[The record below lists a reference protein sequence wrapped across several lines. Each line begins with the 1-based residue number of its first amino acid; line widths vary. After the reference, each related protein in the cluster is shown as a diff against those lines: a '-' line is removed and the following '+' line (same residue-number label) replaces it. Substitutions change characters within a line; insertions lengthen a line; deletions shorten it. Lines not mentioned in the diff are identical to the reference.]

1 MRPTG
6 LLRRRISERITAR
19 LASAGGLI
27 ALLLGAAFVL
37 LVFAVTEQRDAGR
50 LALRSQEAIT
60 AGTELEKTVIS
71 LENGLRGYVASGR
84 ESQLDPWN
92 AGLKVYPGQVKKLER
107 LVSDVPSQQAQV
119 RLIKGQID
127 DYVNLWA
134 TPLLRL
140 ARQRLAVAQS
150 VAITGTGRVRIDQL
164 RSSFGRLFGA
174 EQSLAVRREHSA
186 ENTSSTAIAAGWG
199 GLVLLVLL
207 AAAATFYLRRSVV
220 RPVLTVAAASRR
232 LAEGDMS
239 ARVPPVRDDEIGDL
253 ARAFNSMADSLE
265 ASSDALAERS
275 RELERSNRELEQF
288 ASVTSH
294 DLQAPLATISMY
306 AQLLEQRHARDL
318 NGGQQ
323 LVEGINAA
331 TVKARTLIRDL
342 LEYSRAGRG
351 ELLSEP
357 VDMNALAGEALEMLA
372 GPVEQSGGNVT
383 VDDLPVILGDA
394 RKLRQVFL
402 NLIGNAVKFAEDAP
416 VVRVSAEV
424 QGSTAIFAVAD
435 NGIGMDPGQAERI
448 FQPFHRLHA
457 EEDYPGTGIGLA
469 VCERIVE
476 QHGGRIWAQSAP
488 GQASTFRFTLPVAR
502 NRRPSVG
509 SFEGGAGT

>member
-1 MRPTG
+1 MA
-6 LLRRRISERITAR
+6 LV
-19 LASAGGLI
+19 GGLI
-27 ALLLGAAFVL
+27 ALLLGAAFAL
-37 LVFAVTEQRDAGR
+37 LVFAVSGQRDAGR

-84 ESQLDPWN
+84 ERSLDPWT
-92 AGLKVYPGQVKKLER
+92 AGLKAYPGQVRKLEG

-119 RLIKGQID
+119 RLIKEQVD

-134 TPLLRL
+134 TPLLGL
-140 ARQRLAVAQS
+140 ARQRLPVAQS
-150 VAITGTGRVRIDQL
+150 VIVTGTGRVRIDQL
-164 RSSFGRLFGA
+164 RTSFGRLFTQEQALARTREQRA
-174 EQSLAVRREHSA
+174 EK
-186 ENTSSTAIAAGWG
+186 NSTRAIVAGWS
-199 GLVLLVLL
+199 GLGMLIVLAISV
-207 AAAATFYLRRSVV
+207 AFYFRHSVV
-220 RPVLTVAAASRR
+220 RPVLTVAQASRR

-239 ARVPPVRDDEIGDL
+239 VRVPPVRDDELGDL

-265 ASSDALAERS
+265 TSQEALAERS

-306 AQLLEQRHARDL
+306 AQLLDQRHAQDL
-318 NGGQQ
+318 NGGRQ

-351 ELLSEP
+351 ELLNEP
-357 VDMNALAGEALEMLA
+357 VEMKHVAAEALEMLA
-372 GPVEQSGGNVT
+372 GPIEESGGDVK
-383 VDDLPVILGDA
+383 VEDLPVILGDA

-402 NLIGNAVKFAEDAP
+402 NLIGNALKFAEDAP
-416 VVRVSAEV
+416 AVRVSAEI
-424 QGSTAIFAVAD
+424 QGATAIFAVTD
-435 NGIGMDPGQAERI
+435 NGIGMDPAQAERI
-448 FQPFHRLHA
+448 FQPFHRLHG

-469 VCERIVE
+469 VCERIIE
-476 QHGGRIWAQSAP
+476 QHGGRIWAQSTP
-488 GQASTFRFTLPVAR
+488 GQGSTFRFTLPVAG
-502 NRRPSVG
+502 RRRSSVTT
-509 SFEGGAGT
+509 FDGGAIA

>member
-1 MRPTG
+1 MA
-6 LLRRRISERITAR
+6 LV
-19 LASAGGLI
+19 GGLI
-27 ALLLGAAFVL
+27 ALLLGAAFAL
-37 LVFAVTEQRDAGR
+37 LVFAVAKQRDAGK
-50 LALRSQEAIT
+50 LALRSQKAIT

-84 ESQLDPWN
+84 ESQLESWN
-92 AGLKVYPGQVKKLER
+92 AGLKVYPAQVRKLER
-107 LVSDVPSQQAQV
+107 LVSDVPSQQTQV
-119 RLIKGQID
+119 RAIKGQID

-140 ARQRLAVAQS
+140 ARQRLEVAQS

-164 RSSFGRLFGA
+164 RGSFGRLFNA

-186 ENTSSTAIAAGWG
+186 ENTSSSAIAAGWG

-306 AQLLEQRHARDL
+306 AQLLEQRHAHEL

-323 LVEGINAA
+323 LVDGITAA

-342 LEYSRAGRG
+342 LEYSRSGRG
-351 ELLSEP
+351 E
-357 VDMNALAGEALEMLA
+357 
-372 GPVEQSGGNVT
+372 
-383 VDDLPVILGDA
+383 
-394 RKLRQVFL
+394 
-402 NLIGNAVKFAEDAP
+402 
-416 VVRVSAEV
+416 
-424 QGSTAIFAVAD
+424 
-435 NGIGMDPGQAERI
+435 
-448 FQPFHRLHA
+448 
-457 EEDYPGTGIGLA
+457 
-469 VCERIVE
+469 
-476 QHGGRIWAQSAP
+476 
-488 GQASTFRFTLPVAR
+488 
-502 NRRPSVG
+502 RR
-509 SFEGGAGT
+509 

>member
-1 MRPTG
+1 MRLPG
-6 LLRRRISERITAR
+6 LVRRRLSKRITAR
-19 LASAGGLI
+19 MALVGGLI

-37 LVFAVTEQRDAGR
+37 LVFAVNGQRDAGK

-60 AGTELEKTVIS
+60 GGTELEKTVVN
-71 LENGLRGYVASGR
+71 LENGLRGYVASGNER
-84 ESQLDPWN
+84 QLQPWN
-92 AGLKVYPGQVKKLER
+92 AGLKVYPAQVRKLES

-119 RLIKGQID
+119 RRIRGQID

-134 TPLLRL
+134 TPLLGL
-140 ARQRLAVAQS
+140 ARQRRQVAQS
-150 VAITGTGRVRIDQL
+150 VMTTGTGRVRIDQL
-164 RSSFGRLFGA
+164 RTSFGRLFTQ
-174 EQSLAVRREHSA
+174 EQSLAVKRERSA
-186 ENTSSTAIAAGWG
+186 EKTSSRAIAVGWG
-199 GLVLLVLL
+199 GLVLLLLL
-207 AAAATFYLRRSVV
+207 AAAASYYLRRSVV
-220 RPVLTVAAASRR
+220 RPVLTVAEASRR

-275 RELERSNRELEQF
+275 HELERSNRELEQF

-306 AQLLEQRHARDL
+306 AQLLEQRHSEEL

-331 TVKARTLIRDL
+331 TVKARTLIRVL
-342 LEYSRAGRG
+342 LESPRAGGG
-351 ELLSEP
+351 ELLNEP
-357 VDMNALAGEALEMLA
+357 IEMKDVVGEAMEMLA
-372 GPVEQSGGNVT
+372 GPIDQSGGVVT
-383 VDDLPVILGDA
+383 VEELPVILGDA

-402 NLIGNAVKFAEDAP
+402 NLIGNALKFAEDSP

-424 QGSTAIFAVAD
+424 QGATAIFAVPE
-435 NGIGMDPGQAERI
+435 NGIGMAPAQAERI
-448 FQPFHRLHA
+448 FQPFHRLHG
-457 EEDYPGTGIGLA
+457 EDDYPGTGIGLA
-469 VCERIVE
+469 VCERIIE

-488 GQASTFRFTLPVAR
+488 GQGSTFRFTLPVAG
-502 NRRPSVG
+502 RRRSSVK
-509 SFEGGAGT
+509 SFDDGAGA

>member
-1 MRPTG
+1 MRSPG
-6 LLRRRISERITAR
+6 LVRRRLSKRITAR
-19 LASAGGLI
+19 MALVGGLI

-37 LVFAVTEQRDAGR
+37 LVFAVSNQRDAGK

-60 AGTELEKTVIS
+60 AGTDLEKTVIS
-71 LENGLRGYVASGR
+71 LETGLRRFVASGR
-84 ESQLDPWN
+84 ERQLEPWN
-92 AGLKVYPGQVKKLER
+92 SGVKVSPSQVRKLER

-119 RLIKGQID
+119 RRIKEQID

-140 ARQRLAVAQS
+140 ARQRLEVAQS
-150 VAITGTGRVRIDQL
+150 VSITGTGRVRIDQL
-164 RSSFGRLFGA
+164 RASFARLFQQ
-174 EQSLAVRREHSA
+174 EQSLAVKRERSA
-186 ENTSSTAIAAGWG
+186 EKTSSRAIAAGWG

-207 AAAATFYLRRSVV
+207 AAAATYFLRRSVV
-220 RPVLTVAAASRR
+220 RPVLAVADSSRR

-306 AQLLEQRHARDL
+306 AQLLEQRHSEEL

-351 ELLSEP
+351 ELLNDP
-357 VDMNALAGEALEMLA
+357 VAMNDLAAEALEMLA
-372 GPVEQSGGNVT
+372 GPIEQSG
-383 VDDLPVILGDA
+383 
-394 RKLRQVFL
+394 
-402 NLIGNAVKFAEDAP
+402 
-416 VVRVSAEV
+416 
-424 QGSTAIFAVAD
+424 
-435 NGIGMDPGQAERI
+435 
-448 FQPFHRLHA
+448 
-457 EEDYPGTGIGLA
+457 
-469 VCERIVE
+469 
-476 QHGGRIWAQSAP
+476 
-488 GQASTFRFTLPVAR
+488 
-502 NRRPSVG
+502 
-509 SFEGGAGT
+509 

>member
-1 MRPTG
+1 MA
-6 LLRRRISERITAR
+6 LV
-19 LASAGGLI
+19 GGII

-37 LVFAVTEQRDAGR
+37 LVFAVSGQRDAGR

-71 LENGLRGYVASGR
+71 LENGLRGYVSSGNER
-84 ESQLDPWN
+84 QLQPWN
-92 AGLKVYPGQVKKLER
+92 AGLKVYPAQVRKLEG

-119 RLIKGQID
+119 HRIKEQID

-134 TPLLRL
+134 TPLLGL
-140 ARQRLAVAQS
+140 ARQRLRVAQS
-150 VAITGTGRVRIDQL
+150 VIVTGTGRVRIDQL
-164 RSSFGRLFGA
+164 RNSFAQLFRQ
-174 EQSLAVRREHSA
+174 EQELAVKREHSA
-186 ENTSSTAIAAGWG
+186 ETTSSRAIAAGWA
-199 GLVLLVLL
+199 GLVLLLLLTL
-207 AAAATFYLRRSVV
+207 AAWVYVRRSVV
-220 RPVLTVAAASRR
+220 RPVLTVAEASRR

-306 AQLLEQRHARDL
+306 AQLLEQRHAQEL

-351 ELLSEP
+351 ELLNEP
-357 VDMNALAGEALEMLA
+357 VEMKEVVSESLEMLA
-372 GPVEQSGGNVT
+372 GPIEQSGADVT
-383 VDDLPVILGDA
+383 VEELPVILGDV

-402 NLIGNAVKFAEDAP
+402 NLISNAIKFAEDIP

-424 QGSTAIFAVAD
+424 QGNTAIFAVTD

-448 FQPFHRLHA
+448 FQPFHRLHG
-457 EEDYPGTGIGLA
+457 EEEYPGTGIGLA

-488 GQASTFRFTLPVAR
+488 GEGSTFRFTLPVAG
-502 NRRPSVG
+502 RRRSGVG
-509 SFEGGAGT
+509 SFDGGAGA

>member
-1 MRPTG
+1 M
-6 LLRRRISERITAR
+6 
-19 LASAGGLI
+19 AGGLI
-27 ALLLGAAFVL
+27 ALLLGAAFAL
-37 LVFAVTEQRDAGR
+37 LVFAVAGQRDAGR

-71 LENGLRGYVASGR
+71 MENGLRGYVASGR
-84 ESQLDPWN
+84 ERSLEPWR
-92 AGLKVYPGQVKKLER
+92 AGLKAYPGQIRKLEN
-107 LVSDVPSQQAQV
+107 LVSDVPSQQTQV
-119 RLIKGQID
+119 QGIKEQIG

-134 TPLLRL
+134 TPLLGL
-140 ARQRLAVAQS
+140 ARQRLRVAQS
-150 VAITGTGRVRIDQL
+150 VAINGTGRVRIDEL
-164 RSSFGRLFGA
+164 RGSFGKLFTQEQALALSREQRA
-174 EQSLAVRREHSA
+174 EK
-186 ENTSSTAIAAGWG
+186 NSSRAIAAGWS
-199 GLVLLVLL
+199 GLGLLVII
-207 AAAATFYLRRSVV
+207 AIGAGFYVRRSIVK
-220 RPVLTVAAASRR
+220 PVLTVAQASRR

-239 ARVPPVRDDEIGDL
+239 TRVPPVRDDELGDL

-265 ASSDALAERS
+265 TSSHALAERS

-306 AQLLEQRHARDL
+306 AQLLEQRHSHEL

-351 ELLSEP
+351 ELLNEP
-357 VDMNALAGEALEMLA
+357 VEMRHVAAEALEMLA
-372 GPVEQSGGNVT
+372 GPIDQSGADVNVEQ
-383 VDDLPVILGDA
+383 LPVILGDA

-402 NLIGNAVKFAEDAP
+402 NLIGNALKFAEDIP
-416 VVRVSAEV
+416 VVRVSADV
-424 QGSTAIFAVAD
+424 QGATAIFAVTD
-435 NGIGMDPGQAERI
+435 NGIGMDPAQAERI
-448 FQPFHRLHA
+448 FQPFHRLHG

-476 QHGGRIWAQSAP
+476 QHGGRIWVQSAP
-488 GQASTFRFTLPVAR
+488 GEGSTFRFTLPVAG
-502 NRRPSVG
+502 RRRSSVTTFD
-509 SFEGGAGT
+509 SGAIA

>member
-1 MRPTG
+1 MRSPG
-6 LLRRRISERITAR
+6 LVRRRLSKRITAR
-19 LASAGGLI
+19 MALVGGLI

-37 LVFAVTEQRDAGR
+37 LVFAVNGQRDAGK

-60 AGTELEKTVIS
+60 AGTELEKTVVN
-71 LENGLRGYVASGR
+71 LENGLRGYVASGNER
-84 ESQLDPWN
+84 QLQPWS
-92 AGLKVYPGQVKKLER
+92 AGLKVYPAQVRKLER
-107 LVSDVPSQQAQV
+107 LVSDVPSQQAQGQG
-119 RLIKGQID
+119 IKGQID

-134 TPLLRL
+134 TPLLGL
-140 ARQRLAVAQS
+140 ARQRLRVAQS
-150 VAITGTGRVRIDQL
+150 VIVTGTGRVRIDEL
-164 RSSFGRLFGA
+164 RTSFGQLFSQ
-174 EQSLAVRREHSA
+174 EQSLAVKRERSA
-186 ENTSSTAIAAGWG
+186 EKTSSRAIAVGWG

-207 AAAATFYLRRSVV
+207 AAAASYYLRRSVV
-220 RPVLTVAAASRR
+220 RPVLTVADASRR

-239 ARVPPVRDDEIGDL
+239 ARVPPVRDDEIGDQ
-253 ARAFNSMADSLE
+253 ARAFNSMGDALE
-265 ASSDALAERS
+265 NSPDALAPGS

-306 AQLLEQRHARDL
+306 AQLLEQRHSQEL

-351 ELLSEP
+351 ELLNDP
-357 VDMNALAGEALEMLA
+357 VDMNYLAGEALEMLA
-372 GPVEQSGGNVT
+372 GPVDQSGGEVT
-383 VDDLPVILGDA
+383 VEDLPVILGDA

-402 NLIGNAVKFAEDAP
+402 NLIGNALKFSEGGPA
-416 VVRVSAEV
+416 VRVSAEV

-457 EEDYPGTGIGLA
+457 EEEYPGTGIGLA
-469 VCERIVE
+469 VCERIIE
-476 QHGGRIWAQSAP
+476 QHEGRIWAQSAK
-488 GQASTFRFTLPVAR
+488 GQGSTFRFTLPAAGRRSTVA
-502 NRRPSVG
+502 
-509 SFEGGAGT
+509 SFEARAGA

>member
-1 MRPTG
+1 MA
-6 LLRRRISERITAR
+6 LV
-19 LASAGGLI
+19 GGLI
-27 ALLLGAAFVL
+27 ALLLGAAFAL
-37 LVFAVTEQRDAGR
+37 LVFAVSGQRDAGR

-84 ESQLDPWN
+84 ERSLDPWT
-92 AGLKVYPGQVKKLER
+92 AGLKAYPGQVRKLEG

-119 RLIKGQID
+119 RLIKEQVD

-134 TPLLRL
+134 TPLLGL
-140 ARQRLAVAQS
+140 ARQRLPVAQS
-150 VAITGTGRVRIDQL
+150 VIVTGTGRVRIDQL
-164 RSSFGRLFGA
+164 RTSFGRLFTQEQALARTREQRA
-174 EQSLAVRREHSA
+174 EK
-186 ENTSSTAIAAGWG
+186 NSTRAIVAGWS
-199 GLVLLVLL
+199 GLGMLIVLAISV
-207 AAAATFYLRRSVV
+207 AFYFRHSVV
-220 RPVLTVAAASRR
+220 RPVLTVAQASRR

-239 ARVPPVRDDEIGDL
+239 VRVPPVRDDELGDL

-265 ASSDALAERS
+265 TSQEALAERS

-306 AQLLEQRHARDL
+306 AQLLDQRHSQDL
-318 NGGQQ
+318 NGGRQ

-351 ELLSEP
+351 ELLNEP
-357 VDMNALAGEALEMLA
+357 VEMKHVAAEALEMLA
-372 GPVEQSGGNVT
+372 GPIEESGGDVNVE
-383 VDDLPVILGDA
+383 DLPVILGDA

-402 NLIGNAVKFAEDAP
+402 NLIGNALKFAEDAP
-416 VVRVSAEV
+416 AVRVSAEI
-424 QGSTAIFAVAD
+424 QGATAIFAVTD
-435 NGIGMDPGQAERI
+435 NGIGMDPAQAERI
-448 FQPFHRLHA
+448 FQPFHRLHG

-469 VCERIVE
+469 VCERIIE
-476 QHGGRIWAQSAP
+476 QHGGRIWAQSTP
-488 GQASTFRFTLPVAR
+488 GQGSTFRFTLPVAG
-502 NRRPSVG
+502 RRRSSVTT
-509 SFEGGAGT
+509 FDGGAIA

>member
-1 MRPTG
+1 MA
-6 LLRRRISERITAR
+6 LV
-19 LASAGGLI
+19 GGLI

-37 LVFAVTEQRDAGR
+37 LVFAVAKQRDAGK

-60 AGTELEKTVIS
+60 AGTELEKTVIN
-71 LENGLRGYVASGR
+71 LENGLRGYVSTGNER
-84 ESQLDPWN
+84 QLQPWN
-92 AGLKVYPGQVKKLER
+92 AGLKVYPAQVRKLEQ

-119 RLIKGQID
+119 RNIREQID

-134 TPLLRL
+134 TPLLGL
-140 ARQRLAVAQS
+140 ARQRPNVAQS
-150 VAITGTGRVRIDQL
+150 VIVTGTGRVRIDEL
-164 RSSFGRLFGA
+164 RASFARLF
-174 EQSLAVRREHSA
+174 EQEQALAVKREHSA
-186 ENTSSTAIAAGWG
+186 ENTSSRAIAAGWA
-199 GLVLLVLL
+199 GLVLLLL
-207 AAAATFYLRRSVV
+207 LTVAAWIYVRRSVV
-220 RPVLTVAAASRR
+220 RPVLTVADASRK

-265 ASSDALAERS
+265 ASSEALAERS

-306 AQLLEQRHARDL
+306 AQLLEQRHAQEL

-351 ELLSEP
+351 ELLNET
-357 VDMNALAGEALEMLA
+357 VEMKDVVGEALEMLA
-372 GPVEQSGGNVT
+372 GPVEQSGGVVT
-383 VDDLPVILGDA
+383 VEDLPVILGDP

-402 NLIGNAVKFAEDAP
+402 NLISNALKFAEDIP

-424 QGSTAIFAVAD
+424 QGNTAIFAVTD

-448 FQPFHRLHA
+448 FQPFHRLHG
-457 EEDYPGTGIGLA
+457 EEEYPGTGIGLA

-488 GQASTFRFTLPVAR
+488 GQGSTFRFTLPVAG
-502 NRRPSVG
+502 RRRSSVA
-509 SFEGGAGT
+509 SFDGGASS

>member
-1 MRPTG
+1 MA
-6 LLRRRISERITAR
+6 LV
-19 LASAGGLI
+19 GGLI

-37 LVFAVTEQRDAGR
+37 LVFAVAKQRDAGR

-71 LENGLRGYVASGR
+71 LESGLRGYVSSGNER
-84 ESQLDPWN
+84 QLQPWN
-92 AGLKVYPGQVKKLER
+92 SGLKLYPGQVRTLEQ

-119 RLIKGQID
+119 HAIKEQID

-134 TPLLRL
+134 TPLLGL
-140 ARQRLAVAQS
+140 ARQRLNVAQS
-150 VAITGTGRVRIDQL
+150 VIVTGTGRVRIDQL
-164 RSSFGRLFGA
+164 RSSFARLFA
-174 EQSLAVRREHSA
+174 QEQALAVKRERSA
-186 ENTSSTAIAAGWG
+186 ENTSSRAIAAGWA
-199 GLVLLVLL
+199 GLVLLLLLLL
-207 AAAATFYLRRSVV
+207 AVWWYLRRSIV
-220 RPVLTVAAASRR
+220 RPVLTVADASRK

-306 AQLLEQRHARDL
+306 AQLLEQRHAQQL

-351 ELLSEP
+351 ELLNEP
-357 VDMNALAGEALEMLA
+357 VDMKDVVAEAMEMLA
-372 GPVEQSGGNVT
+372 GPVEQCGADVT
-383 VDDLPVILGDA
+383 VDELPVILGDV

-402 NLIGNAVKFAEDAP
+402 NLISNAIKFAEDVP
-416 VVRVSAEV
+416 VVRISAEV
-424 QGSTAIFAVAD
+424 QGNTAIFAVAD

-448 FQPFHRLHA
+448 FQPFHRLHG
-457 EEDYPGTGIGLA
+457 EEAYPGTGIGLA

-488 GQASTFRFTLPVAR
+488 GQGSTFRFTLPVAGR
-502 NRRPSVG
+502 RRPNVASYD
-509 SFEGGAGT
+509 GGAGS

>member
-1 MRPTG
+1 M
-6 LLRRRISERITAR
+6 
-19 LASAGGLI
+19 GGLI
-27 ALLLGAAFVL
+27 ALFLGAAFVL
-37 LVFAVTEQRDAGR
+37 LVLAVGGQRDAGR

-60 AGTELEKTVIS
+60 AGSDLEKTVIS
-71 LENGLRGYVASGR
+71 LENGLRGYVASGNDR
-84 ESQLDPWN
+84 QLDPYR
-92 AGLKVYPGQVKKLER
+92 AGLDAYSRQVRKLEQ

-119 RLIKGQID
+119 RAIRGQID

-134 TPLLRL
+134 TPLLDL
-140 ARQRLAVAQS
+140 ARQRRAVAQS
-150 VAITGTGRVRIDQL
+150 VSVTGTGRMRIDEL
-164 RSSFGRLFGA
+164 RSSFARLFA
-174 EQSLAVRREHSA
+174 QEQALAIKREKSA
-186 ENTSSTAIAAGWG
+186 EKTSSRAIAAGWG
-199 GLVLLVLL
+199 GLVLVLVL
-207 AAAATFYLRRSVV
+207 AAAASYYLRRLVV
-220 RPVLTVAAASRR
+220 RPVLTVAEASRR

-265 ASSDALAERS
+265 SSSEALAERS

-306 AQLLEQRHARDL
+306 AQLLEQRHAREL

-323 LVEGINAA
+323 LVDGINAA

-357 VDMNALAGEALEMLA
+357 VEMKDLAGEALEMLA
-372 GPVEQSGGNVT
+372 GPIEQSRADVSVGE
-383 VDDLPVILGDA
+383 LPVILGDA

-402 NLIGNAVKFAEDAP
+402 NLIGNALKFAEDTP
-416 VVRVSAEV
+416 VVHVSAEV
-424 QGSTAIFAVAD
+424 QGGTAIFAVAD

-448 FQPFHRLHA
+448 FQPFHRLHS

-469 VCERIVE
+469 VCERIIE

-488 GQASTFRFTLPVAR
+488 RQGSTFRFTLPVAG
-502 NRRPSVG
+502 RRRSSMA
-509 SFEGGAGT
+509 SFEGGAGA

>member
-1 MRPTG
+1 MA
-6 LLRRRISERITAR
+6 LV
-19 LASAGGLI
+19 GGLI
-27 ALLLGAAFVL
+27 ALLLGAAFAL
-37 LVFAVTEQRDAGR
+37 LVFAVAGQRDAGK
-50 LALRSQEAIT
+50 LALRSQEAIA
-60 AGTELEKTVIS
+60 AGTNLEKTVIS

-84 ESQLDPWN
+84 ERQLEPWK
-92 AGLKVYPGQVKKLER
+92 AGLKLYPGQVKKLES

-119 RLIKGQID
+119 RLIREQID

-134 TPLLRL
+134 SPLLGL
-140 ARQRLAVAQS
+140 ARQRLPVAQS
-150 VAITGTGRVRIDQL
+150 VIVTGTGRVRIDQL
-164 RSSFGRLFGA
+164 RASFARLFSQ
-174 EQSLAVRREHSA
+174 EQTLAVKRERSA
-186 ENTSSTAIAAGWG
+186 EKTSSRAIAAGWG
-199 GLVLLVLL
+199 GLVLLVVL
-207 AAAATFYLRRSVV
+207 AAAASFYLRRSVV

-265 ASSDALAERS
+265 TSQAALAERS

-306 AQLLEQRHARDL
+306 AQLLEQRHAHEL
-318 NGGQQ
+318 NSGQQ
-323 LVEGINAA
+323 LVDGINAA

-351 ELLSEP
+351 ELLNEP
-357 VDMNALAGEALEMLA
+357 VEMGDVASEALEMLA
-372 GPVEQSGGNVT
+372 GPIQQSSGDVT
-383 VDDLPVILGDA
+383 VEDLPVILGDA

-402 NLIGNAVKFAEDAP
+402 NLIGNALKFAEDIP

-424 QGSTAIFAVAD
+424 QGNTAIFAVTD
-435 NGIGMDPGQAERI
+435 NGIGMDPEQAERI
-448 FQPFHRLHA
+448 FQPFHRLHG

-488 GQASTFRFTLPVAR
+488 GEGSTFRFTLPVAGR
-502 NRRPSVG
+502 GRSSVS
-509 SFEGGAGT
+509 SFDPGVSA

>member
-1 MRPTG
+1 MA
-6 LLRRRISERITAR
+6 LV
-19 LASAGGLI
+19 GGLM
-27 ALLLGAAFVL
+27 ALLLGGAFVL
-37 LVFAVTEQRDAGR
+37 LVFAVNGQRDAGR

-84 ESQLDPWN
+84 ERQLQPWN
-92 AGLKVYPGQVKKLER
+92 AGLKVYPGQVRNLER

-119 RLIKGQID
+119 RGIKEQID

-134 TPLLRL
+134 SPLLGL
-140 ARQRLAVAQS
+140 ARQRLNVAQS
-150 VAITGTGRVRIDQL
+150 VIVTGTGRVRIDEL
-164 RSSFGRLFGA
+164 RASFDRLA
-174 EQSLAVRREHSA
+174 RQEQALAVRREHSA
-186 ENTSSTAIAAGWG
+186 EKTSSRAIAVGWG
-199 GLVLLVLL
+199 GLVLLLLL
-207 AAAATFYLRRSVV
+207 AAAASFYLRRSVV
-220 RPVLTVAAASRR
+220 RPVLTVADASRR

-265 ASSDALAERS
+265 ASSEALAERS

-306 AQLLEQRHARDL
+306 AQLLEQRHAQEL

-351 ELLSEP
+351 ELLNEP
-357 VDMNALAGEALEMLA
+357 VEMKDVAGEALEMLA
-372 GPVEQSGGNVT
+372 GPIEQSGAAVT

-402 NLIGNAVKFAEDAP
+402 NLVSNALKFAEDRP
-416 VVRVSAEV
+416 QVRLSAEI
-424 QGSTAIFAVAD
+424 QGTTAIFAVID

-448 FQPFHRLHA
+448 FQPFHRLHT
-457 EEDYPGTGIGLA
+457 EDDYPGTGIGLA
-469 VCERIVE
+469 VCERIIE

-488 GQASTFRFTLPVAR
+488 QQGSTFRFTLPVAG
-502 NRRPSVG
+502 RRRSSIAG
-509 SFEGGAGT
+509 FDGGVSS

>member
-1 MRPTG
+1 MA
-6 LLRRRISERITAR
+6 LV
-19 LASAGGLI
+19 GGLI

-37 LVFAVTEQRDAGR
+37 LVLAVGGQRDAGR

-71 LENGLRGYVASGR
+71 LENGLRGYVASGNER
-84 ESQLDPWN
+84 QLQPWN
-92 AGLKVYPGQVKKLER
+92 AGLKVYPGQVRKLEK

-119 RLIKGQID
+119 RRIKEQID

-134 TPLLRL
+134 TPLLGL
-140 ARQRLAVAQS
+140 ARQRPNVAQS
-150 VAITGTGRVRIDQL
+150 VIVTGTGRVRIDQL
-164 RSSFGRLFGA
+164 RMSFAQLFA
-174 EQSLAVRREHSA
+174 QEQALAIKRESSA
-186 ENTSSTAIAAGWG
+186 EKTSSRAIAAGWG

-207 AAAATFYLRRSVV
+207 AAAASFYLRRSVV
-220 RPVLTVAAASRR
+220 RPVLTVAEASRR

-265 ASSDALAERS
+265 ASSEALAERS

-306 AQLLEQRHARDL
+306 AQLLEQRHSREL

-351 ELLSEP
+351 ELLNEP
-357 VDMNALAGEALEMLA
+357 VEMKDVVGEALEMLA
-372 GPVEQSGGNVT
+372 GPIEQSGADVT
-383 VDDLPVILGDA
+383 VEQLPVIVGDP

-402 NLIGNAVKFAEDAP
+402 NLISNALKFAEDIP

-424 QGSTAIFAVAD
+424 QGATAIFAVAD

-469 VCERIVE
+469 VCERIIE

-488 GQASTFRFTLPVAR
+488 GQGSTFRFTMPVAR
-502 NRRPSVG
+502 QRRSGIGSFDGGVG
-509 SFEGGAGT
+509 S